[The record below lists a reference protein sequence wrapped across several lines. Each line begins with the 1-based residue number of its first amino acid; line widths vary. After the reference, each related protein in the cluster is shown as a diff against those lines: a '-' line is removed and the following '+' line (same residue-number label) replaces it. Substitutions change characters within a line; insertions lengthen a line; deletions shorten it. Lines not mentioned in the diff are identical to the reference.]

1 MEIPWGTCAL
11 LRHDVFPAGA
21 RFLRHASPALLLL
34 AFAAVAVLVR
44 WVAAAVTGITF
55 EDSLISLRYAE
66 NLASGHGMVYN
77 PGERV
82 FGASTPLYVLFLAG
96 LARMGLPA
104 LGVAKALAALS
115 DGVTLYLWGRWLFR
129 VTGGGRAPLWFSL
142 LFGLSPVIVLVSV
155 SGMET
160 SFALLLLSL
169 AVLWTMEE
177 REGTPW
183 ERWRVGLALGL
194 LMLVR
199 PDGAIAAVVLL
210 GHTWWRTRRIPWRA
224 ALLAATILLPWLA
237 TAIWYY
243 GTPIPNSI
251 PAKAAAYNL
260 HRSSAL
266 PNLWA
271 TLALMAPIREPWG
284 RLLTNALLFPFL
296 IVGVARAWRT
306 PTLRPLALLFGAW
319 WAYLVL
325 PRTMLFPWYY
335 PLLTLPVYVL
345 SALGFGA
352 TPATHAAESADA
364 TPAVGRLPRPTW
376 SWAVVAL
383 LAVGL
388 LGYLHHEGQAAQRV
402 QRAELAVRKQIGL
415 WLRENTGAGV
425 RVALEPIGYVG
436 YYSGRRIL
444 DEVGL
449 VSPEMIPLNRE
460 GAGWFGR
467 MLKRHRPDYVVE
479 RPSYL
484 VRNETLLTG
493 VPMFASKGEREAFV
507 AEYEP
512 AAAFS
517 TTGLPP
523 RLARNYRF
531 VVFARRTPESAR
543 AWRELRARLPQE
555 ERTDLLYRAL
565 TGTVALPR
573 DPFWNQLGLL
583 GGQGG
588 RVPDGAGRP
597 RPRRDLTGVRLVPR
611 DTKDDAATPGHP
623 GRQRPLF

>member
-1 MEIPWGTCAL
+1 MEIPWEPAL
-11 LRHDVFPAGA
+11 SFAMTFSPPAP
-21 RFLRHASPALLLL
+21 RTLRHASPTLLLL
-34 AFAAVAVLVR
+34 AFAAMAVLVR
-44 WVAAAVTGITF
+44 WVVLAVTGITF

-96 LARMGLPA
+96 LTRLGMPA

-129 VTGGGRAPLWFSL
+129 VTGGARAPLWFSL

-183 ERWRVGLALGL
+183 QRWRVGLVLGL

-210 GHTWWRTRRIPWRA
+210 GHFWWRTRRLPWRA
-224 ALLAATILLPWLA
+224 ALLATAILLPWLA

-260 HRSSAL
+260 HRPSAL

-284 RLLTNALLFPFL
+284 RLLTNALLLPFL
-296 IVGVARAWRT
+296 VLGVTRAWRT
-306 PTLRPLALLFGAW
+306 PALRPLALLLGAW

-352 TPATHAAESADA
+352 TQANHTAGYVDA
-364 TPAVGRLPRPTW
+364 TPAAERSLRPRR
-376 SWAVVAL
+376 SGAVAAL
-383 LAVGL
+383 LTVGL

-402 QRAELAVRKQIGL
+402 QHAELAVRKQIGL
-415 WLRENTGAGV
+415 WLRENTRPHV

-436 YYSGRRIL
+436 YYSRRRIL

-479 RPSYL
+479 RPTYL
-484 VRNETLLTG
+484 IRNETLLTG
-493 VPMFASKGEREAFV
+493 VPMFGTEAEREAFL
-507 AEYEP
+507 AE
-512 AAAFS
+512 
-517 TTGLPP
+517 
-523 RLARNYRF
+523 
-531 VVFARRTPESAR
+531 
-543 AWRELRARLPQE
+543 
-555 ERTDLLYRAL
+555 
-565 TGTVALPR
+565 
-573 DPFWNQLGLL
+573 
-583 GGQGG
+583 
-588 RVPDGAGRP
+588 
-597 RPRRDLTGVRLVPR
+597 
-611 DTKDDAATPGHP
+611 
-623 GRQRPLF
+623 